1 MPSPG
6 GATRRSKGANPP
18 PVVLPQKFIIDQR
31 LKEVEELKFRNSDF
45 EAKITV
51 LEKESAQLQ
60 EQKAAITKAIEE
72 LRMGLKFES
81 TISSKVFFG
90 QDAAKDSDDN
100 VLLQIRMLEDEL
112 HRKKIQWS
120 KLRHGNHGTTDDISE
135 SRLRKSKCAKVAVQL
150 EEEFKEEQA
159 RMEAVLTR
167 SNSASRDLAYLEQ
180 RQEEIMNR
188 TEKRGEEQKE
198 EQDELMEKL
207 DSLRQKIDAWE
218 TRDKQEE
225 IERAVMQSA
234 GLGPDGEGSPL
245 GSRAA
250 SPSGKVAETEEEELA
265 KEKEAV
271 VSEQFAA
278 FQQAFRAL
286 MRETG
291 ESDIRKIVEIFM
303 AREEDNYA
311 LYNYLQRVEHS
322 IQAEEQKLAQ
332 ITRDT
337 QQYLAQAEGQV
348 EQGSSAYKR
357 QVRARD
363 ELVQGVKDSAKELKS
378 LNRSQRRW
386 HAAIEQFL
394 CLLFGSHFDFQ
405 SQLLRQTSGVS
416 ELIIDLKNL
425 LRTKTMFG
433 TSASQSLPS
442 LSTPAILISDNN
454 ALLGFAVIEQT
465 VAEIMPA
472 FIDAMASRE
481 LNETIRGA
489 AMNKFGT
496 LAPAVARR
504 PTVLEGAAASKAG
517 KAYDVVAPEL
527 ADVNPDAETLAARHP
542 VDADGHNLVATGGA
556 RKTVGP
562 GGAVA
567 GDAESQNQHPNNRV
581 KKLRATSARRPSARF
596 ERIQSAHAVA
606 GGPSSSIP
614 FNSETMRA
622 QLEEEMRTVLF
633 PRGHHRGASKKG
645 AHVNARVNS
654 NSSSSSNPRDPATQ

>member
-1 MPSPG
+1 MVEASHSPSAVLLRMPSPG

-433 TSASQSLPS
+433 TSASQVCAHTPPCCTCSSCSFCLCFLWFCEYVTCNRCLRIVCCCCCCACVCVCVCAFLCLQSLPS

-504 PTVLEGAAASKAG
+504 PTV
-517 KAYDVVAPEL
+517 
-527 ADVNPDAETLAARHP
+527 RH
-542 VDADGHNLVATGGA
+542 
-556 RKTVGP
+556 
-562 GGAVA
+562 
-567 GDAESQNQHPNNRV
+567 
-581 KKLRATSARRPSARF
+581 
-596 ERIQSAHAVA
+596 
-606 GGPSSSIP
+606 
-614 FNSETMRA
+614 A
-622 QLEEEMRTVLF
+622 QL
-633 PRGHHRGASKKG
+633 HRRLRVCC
-645 AHVNARVNS
+645 AHGSR
-654 NSSSSSNPRDPATQ
+654 